1 MDNVNVVFAIRKK
14 SGWVTVVD
22 IVKSAFETLDELFNL
37 AIEESHELYDDAT
50 KKVDKIIN
58 KAGRFTIYCN
68 GETTPADVMPM
79 AQQIKDLLG
88 YRGDV
93 YAGKYPDD
101 GTEYVQCHRTKP
113 ASQLNVSSIQ
123 KLLDFRSQ
131 SVER

>member
-1 MDNVNVVFAIRKK
+1 MDKVNVIFAIRKK

-58 KAGRFTIYCN
+58 KAGRFTLYCN

-79 AQQIKDLLG
+79 AQQIKEMLG

-93 YAGKYPDD
+93 FVRKYDD
-101 GTEYVQCHRTKP
+101 GSEYVQCHRTKP
-113 ASQLNVSSIQ
+113 SSQLNVSSIQ
-123 KLLDFRSQ
+123 KLLDFRAQ

>member
-1 MDNVNVVFAIRKK
+1 MDKVNVVFAIRKK

-22 IVKSAFETLDELFNL
+22 IVKSAFETLDELWLL
-37 AIEESHELYDDAT
+37 ATEESHELFDDAT

-68 GETTPADVMPM
+68 GESTPADVMPM

-93 YAGKYPDD
+93 FVRKYED
-101 GTEYVQCHRTKP
+101 GSESVCCHKTKP
-113 ASQLNVSSIQ
+113 SSQLNVSSIQ
-123 KLLDFRSQ
+123 KLLDFRAQ

>member
-123 KLLDFRSQ
+123 KLLEFRSQ